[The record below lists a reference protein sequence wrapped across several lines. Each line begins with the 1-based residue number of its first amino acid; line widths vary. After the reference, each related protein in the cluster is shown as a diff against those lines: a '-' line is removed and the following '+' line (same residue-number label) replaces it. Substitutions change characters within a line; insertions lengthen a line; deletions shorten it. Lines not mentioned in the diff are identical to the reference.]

1 MYTYTES
8 IYNKIQYISIHY
20 TEEDT
25 IFFKNGPEKTVFPH
39 VEE

>member
-8 IYNKIQYISIHY
+8 IYNKFQYISIYY

-25 IFFKNGPEKTVFPH
+25 IFLKNGPEKTVFPH